1 MGNIV
6 QISCMKYLFTSFI
19 VVCSYFSFGQI
30 SIDVTTLGANT
41 SLSDNAPYI
50 QKAIDSVSNNGGGE
64 VVINGGTFTSNTIIL
79 KSDVTLRVTPG
90 TKLLALPVDTFPD
103 IPYNTRSWMD
113 TYTDKSLIFAEDA
126 NNIRITGGGTIDGNG
141 TQTVYLLDSTDVKRR
156 PFGMRIHGVDT
167 FQVDSITLRQAPQW
181 WGSIDSCQNVHI
193 FNITVYNQGFSSN
206 DGIDIS
212 SSTNVLVENSTF
224 DTDDDPLPI
233 KTESRAICRDV
244 MVRNCQMATF
254 ERAVKVGCETLGPLV
269 NIHFQDITVVPSSN
283 TVVGAVEVPWNVMYI
298 AVADGGSMDSIYFER
313 INVQAKSQT
322 SLFIRLCDRGFSY
335 DGTHPGPYY
344 LRNVFINDVTATQT
358 STIPNS
364 ITGISGFPVQNINLH
379 NVVLTVPGGGAPG
392 NTAVSEQI
400 ATRPEFQIWG
410 DSLNAYGLYVWFA
423 DSTNLDSVCIITQS
437 YDQRPLYYF
446 ADTNGVVI
454 TNPCSNPD
462 ISGIKNIAVS
472 NSIKYYPNPAQDQL
486 TIGNIPSEC
495 EAIVF
500 YDMRGAI
507 VAVVPAMGRTEM
519 PINTS
524 TFESGIYTAVAHGQ
538 NFHQVTKVVVAK

>member
-6 QISCMKYLFTSFI
+6 QITCMKYLFTSFI
-19 VVCSYFSFGQI
+19 VACSYFSFSQL
-30 SIDVTTLGANT
+30 SIDVSTLGAST
-41 SLSDNAPYI
+41 SLGDNAPYI
-50 QKAIDSVSNNGGGE
+50 QKAIDSVSSNGGGE
-64 VVINGGTFTSNTIIL
+64 VIINGGTFTSNTIIL
-79 KSDVTLRVTPG
+79 KSDVTLRVTSG
-90 TKLLALPVDTFPD
+90 TTLLALPVDTFPD

-193 FNITVYNQGFSSN
+193 FNITVYNQGYSSN

-322 SLFIRLCDRGFSY
+322 SLFIRLCNRGFSY

-358 STIPNS
+358 GTIPNS

-379 NVVLTVPGGGAPG
+379 NVVLTVPGGGTLG
-392 NTAVSEQI
+392 DTAVSEQI

-410 DSLNAYGLYVWFA
+410 DSLNAYGLYTWFA
-423 DSTNLDSVCIITQS
+423 DSINLDSVCIITQS
-437 YDQRPLYYF
+437 YDPRPLYYF
-446 ADTNGVVI
+446 SDTNGVAI

-462 ISGIKNIAVS
+462 VNGIKNITSVP
-472 NSIKYYPNPAQDQL
+472 SITYYPNPAQDQM

-495 EAIVF
+495 EAIIF
-500 YDMRGAI
+500 YDMRGAL

>member
-1 MGNIV
+1 
-6 QISCMKYLFTSFI
+6 MKYLFTSFI
-19 VVCSYFSFGQI
+19 VACSYFSFSQL
-30 SIDVTTLGANT
+30 SIDVSTLGAST
-41 SLSDNAPYI
+41 SLGDNAPYI
-50 QKAIDSVSNNGGGE
+50 QKAIDSVSSNGGGE
-64 VVINGGTFTSNTIIL
+64 VIINGGTFTSNTIIL
-79 KSDVTLRVTPG
+79 KSDVTLRVTSG
-90 TKLLALPVDTFPD
+90 TTLLALPVDTFPD

-193 FNITVYNQGFSSN
+193 FNITVYNQGYSSN

-322 SLFIRLCDRGFSY
+322 SLFIRLCNRGFSY

-358 STIPNS
+358 GTIPNS

-379 NVVLTVPGGGAPG
+379 NVVLTVPGGGTLG
-392 NTAVSEQI
+392 DTAVSEQI

-410 DSLNAYGLYVWFA
+410 DSLNAYGLYTWFA
-423 DSTNLDSVCIITQS
+423 DSINLDSVCIITQS
-437 YDQRPLYYF
+437 YDPRPLYYF
-446 ADTNGVVI
+446 SDTNGVAI

-462 ISGIKNIAVS
+462 VNGIKNITSVP
-472 NSIKYYPNPAQDQL
+472 SITYYPNPAQDQM

-495 EAIVF
+495 EAIIF
-500 YDMRGAI
+500 YDMRGAL